1 MNAKAIIPL
10 VAGLVVGGLA
20 LKMGFTKLNSASG
33 AQVQMVSIWAAR
45 ADIPRGTA
53 IDETMLQALPFP
65 AKSMPQ
71 GAFKE
76 TDKEKLLARVARIGA
91 PANLPILD
99 SMLLA
104 PGEQAGIFV
113 PDGFRAVAVK
123 VDESSSVGR
132 HLVPGSRV
140 DVVGFF
146 NVRTRDGKTETLSR
160 TIIENVEVAAVGE
173 RISADPS
180 PNDAA
185 GKQSKNSTQN
195 KPAAAVT
202 LLVKPEQVPVLHLA
216 EQQGKLK
223 LSMRSKSD
231 EVASA
236 AQRIYK
242 GDDLTGES
250 RKSESPMFANA
261 LAAFFSGANKQ
272 PAAQP
277 QPTLPPDGIAPPSAA
292 VKPSFQWVMK
302 IVNGGKQE
310 VLGWRDMNSLESEA
324 ISFRDNNPAAGGS
337 AAGAASTD
345 PASANGVNN
354 DQEFN
359 GDEPEMADDSESDS
373 SSEDRD

>member
-10 VAGLVVGGLA
+10 VVGLVVGGVA
-20 LKMGFTKLNSASG
+20 LKLGFTKLNSASG

-53 IDETMLQALPFP
+53 IEEAMLQALPFP
-65 AKSMPQ
+65 AKSVPQ

-76 TDKEKLLARVARIGA
+76 GDKEKLLARVARIGA

-123 VDESSSVGR
+123 VDESASVGR

-146 NVRTRDGKTETLSR
+146 NVRTREGKTETLSR

-180 PNDAA
+180 PSEAA
-185 GKQSKNSTQN
+185 GKQTKNTAQN

-236 AQRIYK
+236 AQRIFK

-250 RKSESPMFANA
+250 RKSESPMLSNA
-261 LAAFFSGANKQ
+261 LAAFFGAGKQ
-272 PAAQP
+272 PAAAP
-277 QPTLPPDGIAPPSAA
+277 QPTPAADGVAPPPAA
-292 VKPSFQWVMK
+292 IKPSFQWVMK
-302 IVNGGKQE
+302 VVNGGKQE

-324 ISFRDNNPAAGGS
+324 ISVRDNNPGGANAAPDAATGASSGS
-337 AAGAASTD
+337 GS
-345 PASANGVNN
+345 VNN

-359 GDEPEMADDSESDS
+359 GDEHETVDDSESDS